1 MGAHVALPER
11 CAPLPRV
18 QVSCPSPKILV
29 EKGKWA
35 FSLGKAP
42 SRKHCQDVSG
52 TGLSE
57 ISGEVIYLICNYAF
71 ISCIMLRGGALALF
85 LEMG

>member
-1 MGAHVALPER
+1 MPTLPTR
-11 CAPLPRV
+11 GLCSPPKSSY
-18 QVSCPSPKILV
+18 VSHPSPKILV

-52 TGLSE
+52 SGLSE
-57 ISGEVIYLICNYAF
+57 IRRVVIYLICNYVF